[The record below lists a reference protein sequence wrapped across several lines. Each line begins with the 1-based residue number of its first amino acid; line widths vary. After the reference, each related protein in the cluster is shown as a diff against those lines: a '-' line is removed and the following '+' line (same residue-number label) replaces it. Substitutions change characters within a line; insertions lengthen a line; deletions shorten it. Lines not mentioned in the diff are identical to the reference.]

1 MTPYTPEEIALAHTL
16 AYRAVPERLR
26 HQARA
31 AAYRGALLGIR
42 ATTERAAKWARANAE
57 MSADSDDDFIR
68 GAENASIAIATDF
81 ENNHHLKDRPDA
93 G

>member
-42 ATTERAAKWARANAE
+42 ATTERAAQHLEIHW
-57 MSADSDDDFIR
+57 
-68 GAENASIAIATDF
+68 GHIATPEMRDALR
-81 ENNHHLKDRPDA
+81 ENHHLKDHPDA